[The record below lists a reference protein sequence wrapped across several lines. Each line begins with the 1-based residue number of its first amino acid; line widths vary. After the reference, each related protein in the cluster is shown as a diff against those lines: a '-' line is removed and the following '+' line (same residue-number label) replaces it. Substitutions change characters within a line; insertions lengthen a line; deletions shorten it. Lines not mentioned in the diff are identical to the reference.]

1 MKVSPMPKHKT
12 DYSTPIKNDLDK
24 IKWPVKAPFGFFGAK
39 TRISKKIIEH
49 IPPHNCWVELFC
61 GSAALTMAK
70 EPAPIEIINDVDDR
84 IINFFEQLRKKPK
97 ELCESI
103 ALTPY
108 ARAEYENYFRDE
120 HKIGKFEKARRFLV
134 ANMMAINATPATS
147 SGFSYSQSYA
157 RQGREARVNRWYNLP
172 DRMEQ
177 VVERLRS
184 VRVEN
189 RDGIDLLSM
198 FRYRPATL
206 VYLDP
211 PYLMKRWHSYE
222 IDANNDE
229 QFHIDLLKL
238 CRKSKCMLLISG
250 YDNDLYNDYLTA
262 KRGWEK
268 IKFKTSTKVAT
279 GKQYSRTEVLWKNTK
294 AVKALNTQ
302 RVPIRLSDYEKT
314 NKKINPERKYQYD
327 R

>member
-1 MKVSPMPKHKT
+1 MRTSPT
-12 DYSTPIKNDLDK
+12 LDYSTPLDNDLDK
-24 IKWPVKAPFGFFGAK
+24 IKWPVKAPFGFYGAK
-39 TRISKKIIEH
+39 TRIAKKIIEN
-49 IPPHNCWVELFC
+49 IPRHNCWVELFC

-70 EPAPIEIINDVDDR
+70 EPAPIEIINDADDR

-97 ELCESI
+97 KLCEAV

-108 ARAEYENYFRDE
+108 AKAEYENYFRDE
-120 HKIGKFEKARRFLV
+120 HKVSKFEKARRFLV
-134 ANMMAINATPATS
+134 ANMMAINATPAS
-147 SGFSYSQSYA
+147 LSGFSYSQSYT
-157 RQGREARVNRWYNLP
+157 RCGREARVSRWYNLP
-172 DRMEQ
+172 KRIED

-189 RDGIDLLSM
+189 RNGIELLNM

-211 PYLMKRWHSYE
+211 PYLMKRKQTYE
-222 IDANNDE
+222 LDANNE

-268 IKFKTSTKVAT
+268 VSIKAYTKNHN
-279 GKQYSRTEVLWKNTK
+279 GKQLSRTEVLWKNAMT
-294 AVKALNTQ
+294 AKALKTG
-302 RVPIRLSDYEKT
+302 RVPIRLSAREKRL
-314 NKKINPERKYQYD
+314 KKINPERKYQ
-327 R
+327 